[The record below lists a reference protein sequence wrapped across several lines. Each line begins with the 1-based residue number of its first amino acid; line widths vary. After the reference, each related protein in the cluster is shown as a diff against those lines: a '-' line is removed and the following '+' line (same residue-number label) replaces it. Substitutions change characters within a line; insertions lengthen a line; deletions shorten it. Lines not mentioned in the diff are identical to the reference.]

1 VMKTVTLD
9 VRQWL
14 ICAIVALSI
23 VAAAEI
29 RKAVLRLRKP
39 LHVPDSAG

>member
-14 ICAIVALSI
+14 LCTAAALP
-23 VAAAEI
+23 VVVAAEI
-29 RKAVLRLRKP
+29 RKAMRRRTDLRQA
-39 LHVPDSAG
+39 SA